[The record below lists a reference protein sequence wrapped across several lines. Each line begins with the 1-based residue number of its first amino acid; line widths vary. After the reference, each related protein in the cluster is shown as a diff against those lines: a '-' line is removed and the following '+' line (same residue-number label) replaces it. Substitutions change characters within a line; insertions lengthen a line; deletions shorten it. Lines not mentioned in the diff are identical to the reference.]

1 MATVKSGIN
10 KVGNSYYQSITQD
23 DADGNV
29 GTTFYRVNPDGS
41 SGVPIYDVD
50 KPAGSSSPIKSF
62 DPNATAEEQRLL
74 SDPNSQLSQVRSQQV
89 ISSNLYANPSPIQ
102 NSTLA
107 QAGGGSGNA
116 ATNTGIGGGD
126 PQTATSSIA
135 PQPQQQAQ
143 PQNSTLIYPIE
154 MRSTQQDRIKF
165 TAVTYTPSG
174 NLATGQ
180 ITSPNRTSTTGKTQ
194 VGPTVFLPIQASI
207 SDANSVDWQGA
218 NLNAI
223 ERELSNL
230 SLAAMKTQTT
240 KDLTGLFATKG
251 EEAIQNI
258 TKYGDLV
265 RVALAGEAVGI
276 QNLVGRFGSVL
287 NPNLELLFT
296 GPQLRPF
303 EFSFKL
309 SAREQDEANN
319 IRQIINFFK
328 KNMSVKKSTDGIFLR
343 SPNTFFIEY
352 MYKGQPGH
360 KGINKIKECALMNCS
375 VDYTP
380 LGTYMTYED
389 GTMVSYT
396 LSLQFQ
402 ELVPIYEEDYT
413 DFNQIEY

>member
-1 MATVKSGIN
+1 MNATTK
-10 KVGNSYYQSITQD
+10 
-23 DADGNV
+23 A
-29 GTTFYRVNPDGS
+29 
-41 SGVPIYDVD
+41 DVD
-50 KPAGSSSPIKSF
+50 AALQQSTAGALDK
-62 DPNATAEEQRLL
+62 
-74 SDPNSQLSQVRSQQV
+74 V
-89 ISSNLYANPSPIQ
+89 IA
-102 NSTLA
+102 
-107 QAGGGSGNA
+107 SG
-116 ATNTGIGGGD
+116 
-126 PQTATSSIA
+126 
-135 PQPQQQAQ
+135 
-143 PQNSTLIYPIE
+143 
-154 MRSTQQDRIKF
+154 
-165 TAVTYTPSG
+165 
-174 NLATGQ
+174 
-180 ITSPNRTSTTGKTQ
+180 
-194 VGPTVFLPIQASI
+194 
-207 SDANSVDWQGA
+207 
-218 NLNAI
+218 
-223 ERELSNL
+223 RE
-230 SLAAMKTQTT
+230 
-240 KDLTGLFATKG
+240 
-251 EEAIQNI
+251 I
-258 TKYGDLV
+258 

-276 QNLVGRFGSVL
+276 QNLLGRFGSVL